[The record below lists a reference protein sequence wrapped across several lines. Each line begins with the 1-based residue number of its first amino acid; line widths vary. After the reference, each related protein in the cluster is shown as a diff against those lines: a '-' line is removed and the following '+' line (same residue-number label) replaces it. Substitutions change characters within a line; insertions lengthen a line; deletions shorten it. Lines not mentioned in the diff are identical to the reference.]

1 MEACE
6 YKRSFLNYKSDIA
19 IITNIDL
26 DHLDYYKDEE
36 DYVSAFKE
44 LIDNIKPR

>member
-1 MEACE
+1 MIEACE
-6 YKRSFLNYKSDIA
+6 YKRSFLNYKPDIV

-36 DYVSAFKE
+36 DYIFAFRQ
-44 LIDNIKPR
+44 LVDNMKS